1 MVFIYTYK
9 RVNDRVANSVFIY
22 MQNGHS
28 KEDQKRSH
36 TDQGVPGVESKSPGF
51 VTENVVKYLYMCH
64 SINVC
69 ICVCVV

>member
-9 RVNDRVANSVFIY
+9 RANVWVTNCFFIY

-28 KEDQKRSH
+28 KEDQRRSH

-51 VTENVVKYLYMCH
+51 ATENVVKYLYMCQ
-64 SINVC
+64 SINVY